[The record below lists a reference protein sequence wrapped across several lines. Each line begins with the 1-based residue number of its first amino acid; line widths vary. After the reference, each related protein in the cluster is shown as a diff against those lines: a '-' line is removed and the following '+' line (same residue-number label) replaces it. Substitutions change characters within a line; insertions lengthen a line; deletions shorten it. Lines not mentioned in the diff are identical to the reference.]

1 MTKQVNE
8 DSAAQATL
16 RPQNKSEMISKAI
29 LAMSGMSIEDLSKFH
44 NEVIAQVG
52 HEADGVGNVSGSNQS
67 SLNMHPSAASSA
79 MKEAVADDLALVFGE
94 GEDLSEELKSN
105 VSTIFES
112 ALEARIAVERESLV
126 EEFNTNLDEA
136 YNQLAE
142 EMSTQLDAYLDDV
155 VESWLTENEVAIESA
170 LRNELVEDFL
180 TGLRNL
186 FSEHYIDVPED
197 KVDVVEELASR
208 VEDLEARLDTTLIE
222 NASLKTAVQE
232 VKKIDVVNMACEGL
246 ALTSAEK
253 LRGLVETVEF
263 NGDLDDYTNKVNVL
277 KESVVNKVSVSDTPA
292 KTGLIAEESDPNAS
306 GAEQKVVSPDVQR
319 YMSAIARSAR
329 GR

>member
-1 MTKQVNE
+1 MTKQVQE

-44 NEVIAQVG
+44 NDVIAQIG

-94 GEDLSEELKSN
+94 GEDLSEELKTN
-105 VSTIFES
+105 VTTIFEA
-112 ALEARIAVERESLV
+112 ALEARVAVEREALV

-136 YNQLAE
+136 YDQLVE
-142 EMSTQLDAYLDDV
+142 EMSGKIDTYLDSV
-155 VESWLTENEVAIESA
+155 VESWLEENKVAIESA

-180 TGLRNL
+180 NGLRTL
-186 FSEHYIDVPED
+186 FSEHYITVPED
-197 KVDVVEELASR
+197 KVDVVEELALK
-208 VEDLEARLDTTLIE
+208 VEDLETRLDATLTE
-222 NASLKTAVQE
+222 NASLKTAAQE
-232 VKKIDVVNMACEGL
+232 VKKSDVVNMACEGL

-263 NGDLDDYTNKVNVL
+263 NGDLDEFTNKVNVL
-277 KESVVNKVSVSDTPA
+277 KESVIG
-292 KTGLIAEESDPNAS
+292 KTGSEAPAATGIITEESDPNAS
-306 GAEQKVVSPDVQR
+306 SAEQKVVSPEVQR